1 MNRQRFLFPLLLVLA
16 VLGGGTAGYMLIEG
30 WGVVDSLFMT
40 VITVATVG
48 YGEVHPLSHPGRIY
62 TIILILVGMGT
73 LLYGVTVLTAFVVE
87 GGLQGILR
95 RRKMKKMLGKM
106 KGHTIICGAGRTGR
120 HVIEELA
127 KTKLDFVVIDGNREI
142 AERMRER
149 GIVVIEG
156 DATHEECLKE
166 AGVEKAG
173 RMVVS
178 LTDDKDNL
186 FVVLTARGMNPTMR
200 IVARYVDDR
209 SAEKMRKAGAN
220 ATVSPNAIGGLRMA
234 SEALRPSVVSFLD
247 IMLRSS
253 KATLR
258 VEEARVCEGSKLAG
272 KALRESAIPDHTG
285 LLVLAIR
292 GENDEYLF
300 NPNGRTVLTPG
311 LTLIVMGEMD
321 GVKKLKL
328 LSGEVK
334 A

>member
-1 MNRQRFLFPLLLVLA
+1 MIRQRFLIPLLLVLA

-30 WGVVDSLFMT
+30 WDVVDSLFMT

-48 YGEVHPLSHPGRIY
+48 YGETHPLSHVGRLY
-62 TIILILVGMGT
+62 TIGLILVGMGT

-95 RRKMKKMLGKM
+95 RRKMKKLLGKM
-106 KGHTIICGAGRTGR
+106 KGHTIVCGAGRTGR

-127 KTKLDFVVIDGNREI
+127 KTKSDFVVIDGNREI
-142 AERMRER
+142 VERMREK
-149 GIVVIEG
+149 GIMAIEG

-166 AGVEKAG
+166 AGVERAG
-173 RMVVS
+173 RMVVA

-200 IVARYVDDR
+200 IVARYVDNR
-209 SAEKMRKAGAN
+209 SAEKMRKAGAD

-258 VEEARVCEGSKLAG
+258 VEEAQVREGSKLAN
-272 KALRESAIPDHTG
+272 KALRDSGIPDHTG

-292 GENDEYLF
+292 GADGEYQF
-300 NPNGRTVLTPG
+300 NPHGHTVLKPG

-321 GVKKLKL
+321 GVKKLKTM
-328 LSGEVK
+328 SGETKV
-334 A
+334 